1 MKCARIP
8 SFVLVFMNKF
18 DLNDKLLIFVRTLPS
33 FSNCKLLVFGDVVIV
48 WLCFSLG
55 NESRPIIHSAIAIF
69 HFNNTL
75 EVGSHFFFKSTAPG
89 VGWPGSHAVGEAAR
103 EWG

>member
-1 MKCARIP
+1 MKCARLP

-18 DLNDKLLIFVRTLPS
+18 DLNDKLLIFVRTLPT

-48 WLCFSLG
+48 WFCFSLG
-55 NESRPIIHSAIAIF
+55 NESRPITHSAIAIF

-75 EVGSHFFFKSTAPG
+75 EVGSHFFLF
-89 VGWPGSHAVGEAAR
+89 
-103 EWG
+103 